1 MKYIYWIVL
10 CLVVNPILMP
20 AQTPTS
26 SKPKVLIITTG
37 GTIAS
42 VNGKPMIDGPALV
55 QAVPT
60 LKEYAEIEVVAF
72 SKIGSS
78 QMTPDHWLRLG
89 KSINEYLQKDKD
101 LTGIVITHGTDTME
115 ETAFFLNLTVRSKK
129 PIVVVG
135 AMRSSNEIS
144 ADGPANLLN
153 AVRVVIDEQAIG
165 QGVLVVLNEHIAAA
179 RNVYKTHNRNVHTFQ
194 SPELGYLG
202 FVDPDA
208 IKIYQQVMHPHT
220 YQTEFD
226 LSHMNQLP
234 IVEIVQDF
242 TGFDESILEY
252 FLNKGVD
259 GLIIQTFAG
268 GRMSAGMRK
277 GLAKVKS
284 NQLPIVI
291 TSSVLNGRI
300 IGQLPLEISAIFAND
315 LRGNKARIL
324 LMLALTQTGDLEK
337 IKNFFKRY

>member
-1 MKYIYWIVL
+1 MS
-10 CLVVNPILMP
+10 
-20 AQTPTS
+20 AQTTTPY
-26 SKPKVLIITTG
+26 KPKVLIITTG

-42 VNGKPMIDGPALV
+42 VNGQPMIDGPELV

-60 LKEYAEIEVVAF
+60 LQEYANIEVFAF

-78 QMTPDHWLRLG
+78 QMTPDHWLRLS
-89 KSINEYLQKDKD
+89 KTINDYFNKEKD

-115 ETAFFLNLTVRSKK
+115 ETAFFLNLTVQSQK
-129 PIVVVG
+129 PVVVVG

-153 AVRVVIDEQAIG
+153 AVRVVVDEQAIG

-179 RNVYKTHNRNVHTFQ
+179 RNVFKTHNRNVHTFQ

-208 IKIYQQVMHPHT
+208 IVFYQKVLYPHT
-220 YQTEFD
+220 FQSEFD
-226 LSHMNQLP
+226 LNQVTQLP
-234 IVEIVQDF
+234 TVELVQDF
-242 TGFDESILEY
+242 TGFDEGILDY
-252 FLNKGVD
+252 FINKDLD

-268 GRMSAGMRK
+268 GRMSAGMRT
-277 GLAKVKS
+277 GLAKAKEKK
-284 NQLPIVI
+284 LPIVI
-291 TSSVLNGRI
+291 TSGVSNGRI
-300 IGQLPLEISAIFAND
+300 IGQLPTDAPAIFAND

-324 LMLALTQTGDLEK
+324 LMLALTQTKDLLK
-337 IKNFFKRY
+337 IKEIFDRY

>member
-1 MKYIYWIVL
+1 
-10 CLVVNPILMP
+10 MP
-20 AQTPTS
+20 AQTITS

-60 LKEYAEIEVVAF
+60 LKEYAEIEVMVF

-78 QMTPDHWLRLG
+78 QMTPGHWLRLG

-101 LTGIVITHGTDTME
+101 LAGIVITHGTDTME
-115 ETAFFLNLTVRSKK
+115 ETAFFLNLTIQSQK
-129 PIVVVG
+129 PVVLVG
-135 AMRSSNEIS
+135 SMRSSNEIS

-153 AVRVVIDEQAIG
+153 AVRVVIDQQATG
-165 QGVLVVLNEHIAAA
+165 QGVLVVLNEHIGAA
-179 RNVYKTHNRNVHTFQ
+179 RNIFKTHNRNVHTFH

-208 IKIYQQVMHPHT
+208 IKFYQKVIHPHT
-220 YQTEFD
+220 HQSEFD
-226 LSHMNQLP
+226 LSDMDQLP
-234 IVEIVQDF
+234 VVEIVQDF
-242 TGFDESILEY
+242 TGFDESILKY
-252 FLNKGVD
+252 FLNKGID

-277 GLAKVKS
+277 GLIKATEK
-284 NQLPIVI
+284 QLPIVV
-291 TSSVLNGRI
+291 TSSVANGRI
-300 IGQLPLEISAIFAND
+300 IGQLPAEVPAIFASD

-324 LMLALTQTGDLEK
+324 LMLALTQTRGLGE
-337 IKNFFKRY
+337 IKEIFERY